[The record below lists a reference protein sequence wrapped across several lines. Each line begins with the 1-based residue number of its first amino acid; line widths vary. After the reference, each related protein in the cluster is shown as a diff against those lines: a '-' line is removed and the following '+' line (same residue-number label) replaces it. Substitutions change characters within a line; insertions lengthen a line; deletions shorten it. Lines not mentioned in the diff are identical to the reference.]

1 MINALKN
8 EFKSNLKVVYKLL
21 NDNNTTNN
29 LQLSRLCNELFG
41 SKFHGVYPSDK
52 IPNLNF
58 HKKYC
63 ILNLDKSYQPGS
75 HWVACVLDSNDD
87 IYVFDTYDRI
97 IRKILPS
104 IYKLKNH
111 RILSGNRSVLEK
123 KSGTDCGQRCIA
135 WLLLVEKYGINIA
148 KKI

>member
-1 MINALKN
+1 MINALKK
-8 EFKSNLKVVYKLL
+8 EFESNLKVVYKLL
-21 NDNNTTNN
+21 SDIDSTNN
-29 LQLSRLCNELFG
+29 IQLDRLCNELFG
-41 SKFHGVYPSDK
+41 SKFYGVYPSDK

-63 ILNLDKSYQPGS
+63 ILNLDKSNQPGS

-97 IRKILPS
+97 IRKILPI
-104 IYKLKNH
+104 IYKVKHH
-111 RILSGNRSVLEK
+111 RILSGNRSVLQKIDGE
-123 KSGTDCGQRCIA
+123 DCGQRCIA
-135 WLLLVEKYGINIA
+135 WLLLVDRYGIDVA